1 MNKNGEQ
8 VLLVSLLIGA
18 DSRHVNTELIASE
31 LRELS
36 RTAGASVADS
46 LFINVRK
53 PNPSTLIGKGHIQQI
68 LSLCRSAKCR
78 AVIFDHDLLPRQ
90 QANLEKRLSCKV
102 IDRTTLIL
110 DIFAKQARTA
120 EGKLQVERAQ
130 IDYLLPRLSQLWVQF
145 SRLAGGIGTR
155 GPGETQIES
164 DRRELRKRISVLDKR
179 LERVR
184 SRRSITRKSRRKK
197 GYPVV
202 SLVGYTNA
210 GKTSLM
216 KTLTGQGPDASSAL
230 FATLDPLTRQ
240 LDIPNSQPLLLT
252 DTVGFIQRLPTRLV
266 ASFRATLE
274 EISESD
280 LILHVVDG
288 ASHNCS
294 LQTDTVVELLEDIGV
309 SHLPTITVY
318 NKSDL
323 PRFVAVSKPSGAL
336 AISTKSGDGIQE
348 LKRELQSVVDS
359 LGVDMTLRIPFE
371 QAKLLSL
378 IYRTGHVKS
387 LSHGSTDSIV
397 SARVPAELA
406 ARLGP
411 YSDRP

>member
-1 MNKNGEQ
+1 LSEDEDQ
-8 VLLVSLLIGA
+8 VLLVSLFLGINSKCA
-18 DSRHVNTELIASE
+18 NTRLVQSE
-31 LRELS
+31 LRELA
-36 RTAGASVADS
+36 RTAGARVADS
-46 LFINVRK
+46 LSITVRK
-53 PNPSTLIGKGHIQQI
+53 PDPGTLIGKGQIQRI
-68 LSLCRSAKCR
+68 LSICRSKKCR

-90 QANLEKRLSCKV
+90 QTNLEKRLGRKV

-110 DIFAKQARTA
+110 DIFAQQARTS

-164 DRRELRKRISVLDKR
+164 DRRELRKRMSILDKR

-184 SRRSITRKSRRKK
+184 SRRSITRSSRRKK
-197 GYPVV
+197 GYPIV

-216 KTLTGQGPDASSAL
+216 RSLTGHGPPASDSL

-240 LDIPNSQPLLLT
+240 LDMPNSQPLLLT
-252 DTVGFIQRLPTRLV
+252 DTVGFIQRLPTRLI

-274 EISESD
+274 EIADSD
-280 LILHVVDG
+280 VILHVVDG
-288 ASHNCS
+288 ASPSCS
-294 LQTDTVVELLEDIGV
+294 LQIDTVIELLEDIGV

-323 PRFVAVSKPSGAL
+323 PNFLAPPKRLGAL
-336 AISTKSGDGIQE
+336 VVSTKSGYGLKE
-348 LKRELQSVVDS
+348 LKLELQSVVDS
-359 LGVDMTLRIPFE
+359 TGVNMRLRIPFDK
-371 QAKLLSL
+371 ARLLAL
-378 IYRTGHVKS
+378 IYQSGSVKS
-387 LSHGSTDSIV
+387 LRHCTTDSIV
-397 SARVPAELA
+397 EASVPTELA
-406 ARLGP
+406 SRLGI
-411 YSDRP
+411 YIDNS